1 MCRLDASRVTRAT
14 AANQADSRGC
24 SERRFQA
31 GPSCCARG
39 DEKRCKYYHGPVE
52 PFSAG
57 RYLRHTVSDRVPV
70 VGFVVCFAVLSCTT
84 SAWAQIDQQRATQY
98 FNEAASLCAREGGRL
113 WGISLCGPIA
123 IGDPVTR
130 GVATSQ
136 PAPDAK
142 PPAALGFANAAM
154 DWGGVRWVTLVWQMI
169 PADER
174 ARARLMLHELFH
186 RIQPQLGFVVRDG
199 SNDHLDTLDGR
210 YWMQLEWR
218 ALAKALSGSGSA
230 RAVALRDA
238 LAFRVARR
246 ATFPGAAENERLL
259 EMNEGLA
266 QYTGTVASATSSA
279 EAAADTIDQLAKA
292 AQTSTFVRTFAYP
305 SGAAY
310 GILLDEASPEW
321 RRALKTSDDLGQLL
335 MVAARIRPAEDSDA
349 SAKLYGGS
357 DLRMAEELRDAQQKL
372 RVAELRR
379 RFVEGPVIV
388 LPPGRN
394 ASFVT
399 SGMTPIPGAGT
410 VYPTFRTTAEW
421 GSLDAA
427 SVLMSAD
434 RKLTLPAPTST
445 EGTILKGAGWTL
457 QLAPGWVVRPGNRPG
472 DVQVVRDPG
481 LPSAAELR
489 F

>member
-1 MCRLDASRVTRAT
+1 MICRVAANRVTGAT
-14 AANQADSRGC
+14 AANQAHSHV
-24 SERRFQA
+24 
-31 GPSCCARG
+31 PSDR
-39 DEKRCKYYHGPVE
+39 PV
-52 PFSAG
+52 P
-57 RYLRHTVSDRVPV
+57 RVPV
-70 VGFVVCFAVLSCTT
+70 VAHRGDKNCCKYYDGLVEPLNAGRYPRHTLSARAYLVRVVVSFAVLSCTT
-84 SAWAQIDQQRATQY
+84 SAWAQIDQQRASQY

-123 IGDPVTR
+123 IGDPVTH
-130 GVATSQ
+130 GIATSQ

-142 PPAALGFANAAM
+142 PPAALGFANAAT

-218 ALAKALSGSGSA
+218 ALAKALSASGSA
-230 RAVALRDA
+230 RAAALRHA

-246 ATFPGAAENERLL
+246 TKFPGAAENERLL

-266 QYTGTVASATSSA
+266 QYTGTVASVTSSA
-279 EAAADTIDQLAKA
+279 EAAADAIDQLAKA
-292 AQTSTFVRTFAYP
+292 AQSPTFVRTFAYP

-321 RRALKTSDDLGQLL
+321 RRALNTSDDLGQLL
-335 MVAARIRPAEDSDA
+335 MVAARIRPAEDAEA

-357 DLRMAEELRDAQQKL
+357 DLRTAEELRDAQQKL

-410 VYPTFRTTAEW
+410 VYSTFRTTAEW

-427 SVLMSAD
+427 SVLVSAD
-434 RKLTLPAPTST
+434 RKLMLPAPAST
-445 EGTILKGAGWTL
+445 GGTTLKGDGWTL
-457 QLAPGWVVRPGNRPG
+457 QLALGWVVRPGSRPG
-472 DVQVVRDPG
+472 DVEVVRGSG
-481 LPSAAELR
+481 LPYVPK
-489 F
+489 